1 MNDINWSLLP
11 TDFKE
16 KYESLISCEHELI
29 TLEILKEFDTLPIK
43 TNE

>member
-16 KYESLISCEHELI
+16 RYESLISCEHEFM
-29 TLEILKEFDTLPIK
+29 TLEILREFDIV
-43 TNE
+43 